1 MRAQVRN
8 CWLPPH
14 ISVRPTPSDSGQ
26 SAQHGFLPMSGT
38 PKSQGLNKIWILPRT
53 CCCSQE
59 CLQSSPSPKVPGR
72 TQVHPPSGQTCDG
85 SLCYWAQTLERTKGF
100 QGTGWPRGGA
110 GAEPESAR
118 GTKGRS
124 TGEPFTSRL
133 GEASETRKRYQNKL
147 GVGG

>member
-8 CWLPPH
+8 CCLPPH

-26 SAQHGFLPMSGT
+26 SAQHGFIPMSGT

-53 CCCSQE
+53 CCCFQE

-85 SLCYWAQTLERTKGF
+85 SLCYWAQTLERTKDF
-100 QGTGWPRGGA
+100 QGTGWP
-110 GAEPESAR
+110 PTESPPASKPKESGVR
-118 GTKGRS
+118 SPVLDTQQGPNNTGRTK
-124 TGEPFTSRL
+124 
-133 GEASETRKRYQNKL
+133 K
-147 GVGG
+147 

>member
-8 CWLPPH
+8 CCLPPH

-26 SAQHGFLPMSGT
+26 SAQHGFIPMSGT

-53 CCCSQE
+53 CCCFQE

-85 SLCYWAQTLERTKGF
+85 SLCYWAQTLERTKDF
-100 QGTGWPRGGA
+100 QGTGWPGVGQGPSQSLPGAPKA
-110 GAEPESAR
+110 GAQENPSHP
-118 GTKGRS
+118 GLGR
-124 TGEPFTSRL
+124 P
-133 GEASETRKRYQNKL
+133 QKL
-147 GVGG
+147 GKATRIS